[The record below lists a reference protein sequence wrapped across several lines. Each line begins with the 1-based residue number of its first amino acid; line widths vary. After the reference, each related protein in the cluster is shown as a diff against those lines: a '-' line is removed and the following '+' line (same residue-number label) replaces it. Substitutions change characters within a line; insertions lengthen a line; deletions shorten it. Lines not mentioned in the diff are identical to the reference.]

1 VKTRV
6 TFIGSDDATEVRAG
20 EPVLS
25 ALEQSGL
32 ASVPVG
38 CRGGG
43 CGVCKVRV
51 VEGPY
56 HTGRMSRAQ
65 VSEAEERQG
74 FALAC
79 RLYADGPLVLEAV
92 GKGYKRRY

>member
-1 VKTRV
+1 VRSRV
-6 TFIGSDDATEVRAG
+6 TFIGSGDAVEVRG
-20 EPVLS
+20 SEPVLS
-25 ALEQSGL
+25 ALERSGL
-32 ASVPVG
+32 AVVPVG

-51 VEGPY
+51 AEGSY
-56 HTGRMSRAQ
+56 RTGRMSRAQ
-65 VSEAEERQG
+65 VSAAEERQG

>member
-1 VKTRV
+1 MNNRV
-6 TFIGSDDATEVRAG
+6 TFIGSDDATGVRAG

-25 ALEQSGL
+25 ALERCGL

-51 VEGPY
+51 VEGSY

-65 VSEAEERQG
+65 VSETEERQG

-92 GKGYKRRY
+92 GKGYRRRY

>member
-65 VSEAEERQG
+65 VSETEEREG

>member
-1 VKTRV
+1 MGHVVRFV
-6 TFIGSDDATEVRAG
+6 GSDETIECRPD

-25 ALEQSGL
+25 ALERSGL

-51 VEGPY
+51 VEGRY

-79 RLYADGPLVLEAV
+79 RLYADGALVLEAV